1 LGLLLLLLLL
11 STSGDG
17 YKDCGGG
24 GDRVQQA
31 KVSKLLEGEP
41 APGGDGDK
49 EADDA
54 DDADD
59 GDGNDGDI
67 GAMLTGDNL
76 ASSSS
81 DW

>member
-1 LGLLLLLLLL
+1 MLLLLL
-11 STSGDG
+11 SASGDG

-24 GDRVQQA
+24 GDRVQQGA
-31 KVSKLLEGEP
+31 KVSKLLEGEL
-41 APGGDGDK
+41 APGGDGGK
-49 EADDA
+49 EA

-67 GAMLTGDNL
+67 GAVLTGDNL

>member
-1 LGLLLLLLLL
+1 MLLLLL

-31 KVSKLLEGEP
+31 RVSKLLEGEL
-41 APGGDGDK
+41 APGGNGDS
-49 EADDA
+49 EA

-67 GAMLTGDNL
+67 GALLTGDNL
-76 ASSSS
+76 AISSS

>member
-1 LGLLLLLLLL
+1 MLLLLL

-17 YKDCGGG
+17 YKDCG
-24 GDRVQQA
+24 DRVQQA
-31 KVSKLLEGEP
+31 KVSRLPEGEL
-41 APGGDGDK
+41 APGGDGGKD
-49 EADDA
+49 AA

-67 GAMLTGDNL
+67 GAVLTGDNL